1 MEGEVSSLLAE
12 VFSAKVLFAAV
23 LLFGAGIV
31 RGFTGFGAALL
42 LAPVLAYLFGAAN
55 GVGIIILLNMFVS
68 VQLIA
73 AAHRVVKFSGVGWVT
88 AGACAAMPVGVW
100 ALGTLDPDL
109 VRDVISILVIVA
121 CVLIALPYQEYLK
134 VRASPPLDAF
144 AGGLGGLLH
153 GFAGIGGPPIII
165 YLIAQKASAA
175 ALRANIILSFAII
188 NVVTTLAFLIAGL
201 LNTKM
206 LLQTIL
212 LTPPFLLGAW
222 VGARIFGRTSE
233 KAFMR
238 AVLLLLIAVA
248 AGMLFAD

>member
-1 MEGEVSSLLAE
+1 MSPDILSLDLL
-12 VFSAKVLFAAV
+12 VAAV

-42 LAPVLAYLFGAAN
+42 LAPVLAYLFGATN
-55 GVGIIILLNMFVS
+55 GVAIIILLNMIVS

-73 AAHRVVKFSGVGWVT
+73 AARRVSSFAGVGWLT

-100 ALGTLDPDL
+100 ALGSLDPEF
-109 VRDVISILVIVA
+109 VRDLISILVIIA
-121 CVLIALPYQEYLK
+121 CVLIALPYREYLD
-134 VRASPPLDAF
+134 VRSTPALDAF

-153 GFAGIGGPPIII
+153 GFAGIGGPPIIV
-165 YLIAQKASAA
+165 YWIAQKKTAA

-188 NVVTTLAFLIAGL
+188 NVLTTLAFLIGGL
-201 LNTKM
+201 LNATM
-206 LLQTIL
+206 LVQTIL

-222 VGARIFGRTSE
+222 VGQHFFGRSSD
-233 KAFMR
+233 KFFMR
-238 AVLLLLIAVA
+238 VVLSLLIIVA